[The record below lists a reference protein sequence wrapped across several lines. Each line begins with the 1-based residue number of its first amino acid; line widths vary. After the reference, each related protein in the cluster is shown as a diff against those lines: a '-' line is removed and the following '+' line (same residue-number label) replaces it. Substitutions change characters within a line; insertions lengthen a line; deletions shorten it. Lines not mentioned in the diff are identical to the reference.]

1 MTREEENM
9 ERNGLD
15 LDVLQD
21 AIDMIRERPEA
32 GMVTIRT
39 LHRWDDGFGVD
50 GYAKE
55 VEEGG
60 EVTTR
65 RFTFRTDWPPEIG
78 GQNSGPSPG
87 EALLGALG
95 GCVAMTY
102 VTKAASR
109 GVPIDEL
116 EVAIQARVDLQGTFE
131 LDSVRAGLSDVTI
144 TVGVRSDVDDAVL
157 DELARVTRRTS
168 AVYDS
173 LANPLNMQLLMER
186 LPGNAASPQD
196 EAAVVTDI

>member
-1 MTREEENM
+1 MRREEENM

-116 EVAIQARVDLQGTFE
+116 EVTIQARVNLQGTFE

-157 DELARVTRRTS
+157 DELARATRRTS

-173 LANPLNMQLLMER
+173 LANPVNMQLLVQRM
-186 LPGNAASPQD
+186 PGNAAFDQD